1 MNELSAPLKRRSQ
14 RQSAVPAPLRRHF
27 PVARV
32 TVAVLVGLGV
42 LIGGWVAFTED
53 PDGGRPTATAEIQS
67 TRNGNPL
74 AEAVSQ
80 PGTGFEVGPEFP
92 VDSPSFVQLPEATEV
107 TADATPT
114 ELVEQSEYGPLPQI
128 APSGATP
135 FSTYARASVTP
146 DGETPMVAIVVSG
159 MGLNLN
165 GTLDAIQE
173 LPDDIT
179 LAFAPYGKSLERGVT
194 AARAE
199 GHELFLEVPLEPFDY
214 PDNDPGPDTLLTG
227 QPPRDN
233 LAKLFAVMSSFSGYA
248 GLINNMG
255 ARFTAS
261 GADFG
266 PMMEELG
273 SRGLGYLDDGSSNR
287 SLASQL
293 ATANGIPFAKVDL
306 MLDAKPQRAAILEQ
320 LNALEA
326 RARQSGRAIGIISAL
341 PVSVSTVAEW
351 SKQLESRGVT
361 LVPASAMM
369 QQE

>member
-14 RQSAVPAPLRRHF
+14 RHAAVPAPLRRHF

-32 TVAVLVGLGV
+32 TIAVLVALGLF
-42 LIGGWVAFTED
+42 IGGWVAFTED

-67 TRNGNPL
+67 TRNSNPL
-74 AEAVSQ
+74 VDAVS
-80 PGTGFEVGPEFP
+80 PSDDGFEVGPEFP
-92 VDSPSFVQLPEATEV
+92 VDSPSFVQLPEETVETSA
-107 TADATPT
+107 APT
-114 ELVEQSEYGPLPQI
+114 ELVEQSEYGPLPRVSS
-128 APSGATP
+128 SGATP

-146 DGETPMVAIVVSG
+146 DGQTPMVAVIVSG
-159 MGLNLN
+159 MGLNLT
-165 GTLDAIQE
+165 GTLEAIQQ
-173 LPDDIT
+173 LPDDVT
-179 LAFAPYGKSLERGVT
+179 LAFAPYGKSLERGVS
-194 AARAE
+194 AAQAE

-233 LAKLFAVMSSFSGYA
+233 LARLYTVMGSFSGYA

-261 GADFG
+261 GADFS

-287 SLASQL
+287 SLAPQL
-293 ATANGIPFAKVDL
+293 ATANAVPFAKVDL

-341 PVSVSTVAEW
+341 PVSVTTVAEW
-351 SKQLESRGVT
+351 SKELESRGVT
-361 LVPASAMM
+361 LVPASALM